1 MRVTYTKLGER
12 IIFVQSNLCTYIWLF
27 FPPPVSPMASLP
39 SPPFIPI
46 DGIHNFRC
54 IGKYPTSNPTSI
66 TRSDLLFRSAEPSHV
81 TPSGIEALK
90 ALKITTIFDLR
101 SLPEIKRMKAHT
113 PIVEIEGIE
122 RVFVPVFRDRDYSPE
137 AIALRYKDYTSAN
150 GTDGFRRAY
159 EDILENG
166 SGSYRRIFEHIRD
179 KPKEGCL
186 VHCTAGKD
194 RTGLLVALVL
204 QLAGVEDEIIAEEYG
219 LTEVGL
225 AGWKDAIIEHL
236 LWEVGLGDAGRE
248 GAERMLGARF
258 G

>member
-1 MRVTYTKLGER
+1 
-12 IIFVQSNLCTYIWLF
+12 
-27 FPPPVSPMASLP
+27 MASLP

-101 SLPEIKRMKAHT
+101 SLPEIKRMKTHT
-113 PIVEIEGIE
+113 PIVEIGGIE
-122 RVFVPVFRDRDYSPE
+122 RVFVPVFKDRDYSPE
-137 AIALRYKDYTSAN
+137 VIALRYKDYTSAN

-225 AGWKDAIIEHL
+225 AGWKEAIIEHL

-248 GAERMLGARF
+248 GAERMLGARSVDPYEMF
-258 G
+258 TSREGGVVKVLIFEMTTGRRICWLRLT

>member
-1 MRVTYTKLGER
+1 MHLMRVAER
-12 IIFVQSNLCTYIWLF
+12 TIFVQSKFVCIIITFCYL
-27 FPPPVSPMASLP
+27 SPSCNSMASLP

-113 PIVEIEGIE
+113 PIVEIGGIE
-122 RVFVPVFRDRDYSPE
+122 RVFVPVFKDRDYSPE
-137 AIALRYKDYTSAN
+137 AIALRYKDYTSIN
-150 GTDGFRRAY
+150 GTNGFRRAY

-204 QLAGVEDEIIAEEYG
+204 QLAGVADEIIAEEYS

-225 AGWKDAIIEHL
+225 AGWKEAIIEHL

-248 GAERMLGARF
+248 GAERMLGARSV
-258 G
+258 